1 MNQRVLDRAQR
12 TAHDVPVRDSWT
24 RAHLGTRRQRLPVS
38 RLGLAPSYG
47 IEARSVDEAFE
58 RGVDLFFWGAIRRWG
73 FGLALRR
80 LVRRHPGR
88 VVVAIQSFVDS
99 AFWLARSVDGARVR
113 LGVDAIDLLCLAYR
127 NTALDPRT
135 WEAALELRARGRVR
149 ALMVSSHDRSML
161 VSLAGRDSL
170 DAIMV
175 RYNAAHRGAEAAVFP
190 AAAAAGKGVL
200 VYTATRW
207 GSLLD
212 PASIPAGER
221 PPRASDCYRFAL
233 GHDAVDACLIGPA
246 NEAEL
251 REALVALER
260 GPMTDEE
267 RAWMIRV
274 GDGVRA
280 HRRAAP
286 PLGVADYV
294 RQAPSMA
301 ASLLRRGVTEDLMSR
316 FNR

>member
-1 MNQRVLDRAQR
+1 MREG
-12 TAHDVPVRDSWT
+12 WT
-24 RAHLGTRRQRLPVS
+24 RAQLGVRVS

-47 IEARSVDEAFE
+47 VAARSVDEAFE
-58 RGVDLFFWGAIRRWG
+58 RGIDFFFWGAIRRWG
-73 FGLALRR
+73 FGLALRK

-88 VVVAIQSFVDS
+88 VVVAIQSFTDS
-99 AFWLARSVDGARVR
+99 AFWLARSVDRARFR
-113 LGVDAIDLLCLAYR
+113 LGVDVIDLLCLAYR
-127 NTALDPRT
+127 NTPLDARV

-149 ALMVSSHDRSML
+149 ALMVSSHDRSRL
-161 VSLAGRDSL
+161 VALAARDGL
-170 DAIMV
+170 DAVMA
-175 RYNAAHRGAEAAVFP
+175 RYSAAHRGAETAVFP
-190 AAAAAGKGVL
+190 AALTHGKGVL
-200 VYTATRW
+200 AYTATRW

-212 PASIPAGER
+212 PASIPKGEP

-233 GHDAVDACLIGPA
+233 SHDAVDACLMGPA
-246 NEAEL
+246 NLGEL

-260 GPMTDEE
+260 GPMTADE

-286 PLGVADYV
+286 PRGLADYA
-294 RQAPSMA
+294 RQAPSMV
-301 ASLLRRGVTEDLMSR
+301 ASVLRRGVTEDLLSR

>member
-1 MNQRVLDRAQR
+1 M
-12 TAHDVPVRDSWT
+12 RDGWT
-24 RAHLGTRRQRLPVS
+24 RARLGVRVS

-47 IEARSVDEAFE
+47 VAARSVDEAFE
-58 RGVDLFFWGAIRRWG
+58 RGVDFFFWGAIRRWG
-73 FGLALRR
+73 FGLALRK

-88 VVVAIQSFVDS
+88 VVVAIQSFTDS
-99 AFWLARSVDGARVR
+99 AFWLARSVDVARAR

-127 NTALDPRT
+127 NTALDARV

-149 ALMVSSHDRSML
+149 ALMVSSHDRPVL
-161 VSLAGRDSL
+161 VSLTGRDGL
-170 DAIMV
+170 DAIMA
-175 RYNAAHRGAEAAVFP
+175 RYSAAHRGAEAAVFP
-190 AAAAAGKGVL
+190 AAVTAGKGVL
-200 VYTATRW
+200 AYTATRW

-212 PASIPAGER
+212 PAAIPAGER

-233 GHDAVDACLIGPA
+233 SHDAIDACLIGPA
-246 NEAEL
+246 SQAEL

-260 GPMTDEE
+260 GPMTQEE

-301 ASLLRRGVTEDLMSR
+301 VSLLRRGVTEDLMSR

>member
-1 MNQRVLDRAQR
+1 
-12 TAHDVPVRDSWT
+12 VREGWT
-24 RAHLGTRRQRLPVS
+24 RARLGVNVS

-47 IEARSVDEAFE
+47 VSARSVDEAFE
-58 RGVDLFFWGAIRRWG
+58 RGIDFFFWGALRRWG
-73 FGLALRR
+73 FGLALRK

-88 VVVAIQSFVDS
+88 VVIAIQSFTDR
-99 AFWLARSVDGARVR
+99 AFWLRRSVDAARAR

-127 NTALDPRT
+127 NTPLDARV
-135 WEAALELRARGRVR
+135 WEGALELRARGQVR
-149 ALMVSSHDRSML
+149 ALLVSSHDRARL
-161 VSLAGRDSL
+161 VSLTERDGL
-170 DAIMV
+170 DAIMA
-175 RYNAAHRGAEAAVFP
+175 RYNAAHRGAEAEVFP
-190 AAAAAGKGVL
+190 AAMARGKGVL

-212 PASIPAGER
+212 PASIPKGER

-246 NEAEL
+246 NQDEL

-260 GPMTDEE
+260 GPLTAEE

-280 HRRAAP
+280 HRRSAP
-286 PLGVADYV
+286 PLGLADYV
-294 RQAPSMA
+294 RQAPSMV
-301 ASLLRRGVTEDLMSR
+301 ASLVRRGVTEDLLSR